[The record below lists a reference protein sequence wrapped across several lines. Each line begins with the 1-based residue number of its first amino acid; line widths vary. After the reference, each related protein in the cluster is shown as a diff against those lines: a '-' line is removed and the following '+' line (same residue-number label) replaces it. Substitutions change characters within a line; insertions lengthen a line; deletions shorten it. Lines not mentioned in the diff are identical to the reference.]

1 MDTKQQLIE
10 NIKVLLVA
18 EDMENSINSSG
29 KLLKEEKVAEIAR
42 AGAQRIHQSRS
53 LLSKFERSLKEQR
66 GKLAE
71 LLSIRSLKPVYPLTE
86 VGQLKRLG
94 DLFLSFLFKAEIKA
108 LSERNY
114 IRLFEKKWNEGDL
127 FAVKFM
133 LDCAEE
139 ILGPAA
145 YVRFTE
151 QYKKLSAEGF
161 STEEK
166 NALTSIKHYEAEI
179 KALEAFLKK
188 NIGNE

>member
-1 MDTKQQLIE
+1 
-10 NIKVLLVA
+10 
-18 EDMENSINSSG
+18 METVTEKWEKDFQAKADSINKNG
-29 KLLKEEKVAEIAR
+29 KLLKEEKVAEIAT
-42 AGAQRIHQSRS
+42 AEAQRIHQSRG

-66 GKLAE
+66 DKLAE
-71 LLSIRSLKPVYPLTE
+71 LLSLRSLKTVYPLNE
-86 VGQLKRLG
+86 AGQLKRLG
-94 DLFLSFLFKAEIKA
+94 DLFQSFLFKAEIKA

-127 FAVKFM
+127 FAVNFM

-166 NALTSIKHYEAEI
+166 NALTNIKSYAAEI
-179 KALEAFLKK
+179 KA
-188 NIGNE
+188 